1 MHDRI
6 KVPTSKQPLKGCRV
20 QQVAL
25 YQLSPRHGA
34 TVPSG
39 QIVEYGYPMPLLGQ
53 VLGHV
58 AADVAR
64 TAAYENVTHEDLP

>member
-1 MHDRI
+1 MHDCI
-6 KVPTSKQPLKGCRV
+6 EVAGTEKSLQSGSI

-34 TVPSG
+34 TVPRG

-64 TAAYENVTHEDLP
+64 TAAYENVMHGDLP